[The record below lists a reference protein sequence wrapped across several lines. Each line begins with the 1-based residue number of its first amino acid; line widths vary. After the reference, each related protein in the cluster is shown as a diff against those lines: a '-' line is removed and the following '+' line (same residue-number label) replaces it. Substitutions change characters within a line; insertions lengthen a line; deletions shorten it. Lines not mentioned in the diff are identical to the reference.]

1 MEMEVPQEEMAINSF
16 LGQIDS
22 SVFVSCPSMVVT
34 AVEESSTHGLE
45 YGSVLESRS
54 SQEEASN
61 MFIEWH
67 KIFIPGTMKIDKRY
81 TNCWSENVPNLSEEC
96 SQTKVADLLGKK
108 VKIGNEEFST
118 ELLSLADASRLLVP
132 RKFGEAFPV
141 QNSGTGVSRILLR
154 QDLIRLWNGWMDR
167 FDPSKEFRCSD
178 FNIVSAASGLER
190 AFIFI

>member
-1 MEMEVPQEEMAINSF
+1 
-16 LGQIDS
+16 
-22 SVFVSCPSMVVT
+22 MVVT

-45 YGSVLESRS
+45 YGSVLESCS

-81 TNCWSENVPNLSEEC
+81 TNCWLENVPNLSEEC

-132 RKFGEAFPV
+132 RKFGEAF
-141 QNSGTGVSRILLR
+141 SFSE
-154 QDLIRLWNGWMDR
+154 LWNWSFEDSSKTRSNKAVEWMDGSLR
-167 FDPSKEFRCSD
+167 S
-178 FNIVSAASGLER
+178 
-190 AFIFI
+190 